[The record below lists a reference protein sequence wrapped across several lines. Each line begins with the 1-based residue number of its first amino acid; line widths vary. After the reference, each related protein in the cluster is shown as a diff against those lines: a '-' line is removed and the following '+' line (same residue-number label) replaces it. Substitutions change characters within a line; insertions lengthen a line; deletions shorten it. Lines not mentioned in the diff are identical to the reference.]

1 MNNPKQFIEK
11 NIDLVYFAI
20 NKYYPS
26 FSKDEDIIQCGMI
39 GLCKAV
45 DKWGQKGKFS
55 SYATKC
61 ILNEIRQELK
71 NRGKRKV
78 EISLESW
85 LEGNKN
91 ED

>member
-1 MNNPKQFIEK
+1 MNDKKQFIEK
-11 NIDLVYFAI
+11 NIDLVYFVV

-26 FSKDEDIIQCGMI
+26 FSKDEDIVQCGMV
-39 GLCKAV
+39 GLCNAV
-45 DKWGQKGKFS
+45 EKWEKKGKFS

-61 ILNEIRQELK
+61 ILNEIRRELK
-71 NRGKRKV
+71 DRAKRKV
-78 EISLESW
+78 EISLESL